1 MKTYHVFEHPTRG
14 LEAVKVGVSWPGFF
28 FGFFWMLVK
37 KMWGWAL
44 LFLAIAM
51 VSVFF
56 QISITHGQS
65 PASAT
70 KTNLGF
76 DLVGLVFGIIVG
88 AYGNGWRESNLRNK
102 GYVSVAT
109 VEAKTPDD
117 ALAQYARGKA
127 Q

>member
-28 FGFFWMLVK
+28 FGFVWMLAK

-44 LFLAIAM
+44 LFLAIAI
-51 VSVFF
+51 VRVLF
-56 QISITHGQS
+56 QISITHGQP

-70 KTNLGF
+70 NLGF
-76 DLVGLVFGIIVG
+76 ALVGLVLGIIVG
-88 AYGNGWRESNLRNK
+88 AYGNGWRESNLRNR

-109 VEAKTPDD
+109 VEAKTPDG
-117 ALAQYARGKA
+117 ALAQYARET

>member
-14 LEAVKVGVSWPGFF
+14 LEAVKVGVSWPGFC

-44 LFLAIAM
+44 LFLVIAI

-56 QISITHGQS
+56 QISITHGQP
-65 PASAT
+65 PASA
-70 KTNLGF
+70 TNLGF
-76 DLVGLVFGIIVG
+76 DLEGLMLGIIVG
-88 AYGNGWRESNLRNK
+88 AYGNGWRESNLRNR

-109 VEAKTPDD
+109 VEAKTPDG
-117 ALAQYARGKA
+117 ALAQYARGKT

>member
-14 LEAVKVGVSWPGFF
+14 LEAVKVGVSWPGFC

-44 LFLAIAM
+44 LFLVIAI

-56 QISITHGQS
+56 QISITHGQP
-65 PASAT
+65 PASA
-70 KTNLGF
+70 TNLGF
-76 DLVGLVFGIIVG
+76 DLEGLVLGIIVG
-88 AYGNGWRESNLRNK
+88 AYGNGWRESNLRNR
-102 GYVSVAT
+102 GYVSIAT
-109 VEAKTPDD
+109 VEAKTPDG
-117 ALAQYARGKA
+117 ALAQYARRET

>member
-44 LFLAIAM
+44 LFLAIDI
-51 VSVFF
+51 VRGLF
-56 QISITHGQS
+56 QMSITHGQP
-65 PASAT
+65 PASAA
-70 KTNLGF
+70 NLGF
-76 DLVGLVFGIIVG
+76 ALVGLVLGIIVG
-88 AYGNGWRESNLRNK
+88 AYGNGWRESNLRNR

-109 VEAKTPDD
+109 VEAKTPDG
-117 ALAQYARGKA
+117 ALAQYAREKT